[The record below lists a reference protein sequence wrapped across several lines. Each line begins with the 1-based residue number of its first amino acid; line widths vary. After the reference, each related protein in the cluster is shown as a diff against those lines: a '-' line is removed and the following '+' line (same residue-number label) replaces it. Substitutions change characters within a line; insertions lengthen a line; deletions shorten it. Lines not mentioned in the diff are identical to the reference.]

1 MRLFWKLLLILL
13 VALLL
18 TAIASSWLGR
28 QWSLQNQAIES
39 RLDALEQQGEL
50 AASLY
55 QSEGVSTYQ
64 RWLRQSMRRQ
74 HSFGFL
80 LNAHG
85 EHVLQRS
92 LPPELDKLAGEVM
105 QSGKAIRHVEPT
117 RISIALPIQSE
128 QQTMYWVAT
137 LRLPPELIRQN
148 ILTQFGIQLAFALI
162 MLLVVSGLL
171 ARMLT
176 HPMGKLAQ
184 AARTLGEGG
193 LSSRPDPALLDRRDE
208 LGDLARNF
216 ATMAGQLESL
226 VSSHKSLLRDVSHEL
241 RSPLARLGVALE
253 ITRSKLDKG
262 EANTIP
268 EELDRIQMEA
278 DRLNSLIGEVL
289 ALARFDQAAVEM
301 AHETVDLNA
310 LLENLVGDLA
320 FEASAEGKHVTLQ
333 LQSPARL
340 QGDAAWMRRAL
351 ENIARNAI
359 RYTGKDSS
367 VDINLGIRNETIKV
381 TIHDHGP
388 GVPEAALSHL
398 FDAFYRVSDARE
410 RQSGGYGL
418 GLAIARQVIRA
429 HGGDITAA
437 NHPEGGLDITVI
449 LPAG

>member
-18 TAIASSWLGR
+18 TAVASSWLGR

-55 QSEGVSTYQ
+55 QSEGLSTYQ
-64 RWLRQSMRRQ
+64 RWLRQSMRKQR
-74 HSFGFL
+74 SIGFL
-80 LNAHG
+80 LDARG
-85 EHVLQRS
+85 KHVMQRS
-92 LPPELDKLAGEVM
+92 LPPELDKLADEVM
-105 QSGKAIRHVEPT
+105 QSGKAIRHIEST
-117 RISIALPIQSE
+117 RISIALPIQTG
-128 QQTMYWVAT
+128 QQTMYWLAT
-137 LRLPPELIRQN
+137 SRLPPELIRQN
-148 ILTQFGIQLAFALI
+148 TQTQLGIQLAFALI
-162 MLLVVSGLL
+162 MLLLVSGLL

-176 HPMGKLAQ
+176 RPMGKLARV
-184 AARTLGEGG
+184 AHALGEGS
-193 LSSRPDPALLDRRDE
+193 LTTRPDPALLDRRDE

-253 ITRSKLDKG
+253 IARSKLDNW
-262 EANTIP
+262 ETNTIP

-278 DRLNSLIGEVL
+278 DRLNALIGEVL

-301 AHETVDLNA
+301 AHEPVDLNT
-310 LLENLVGDLA
+310 LLESLADDLA
-320 FEASAEGKHVTLQ
+320 FEASSEGKHVQ
-333 LQSPARL
+333 LQQALTARC
-340 QGDAAWMRRAL
+340 QGDAIWLRRAL
-351 ENIARNAI
+351 ENIARNAT
-359 RYTGKDSS
+359 RYTAKDSS
-367 VDINLGIRNETIKV
+367 VDINLAIRDATV
-381 TIHDHGP
+381 TVNIRDHGP
-388 GVPEAALSHL
+388 GVPEDALSHL
-398 FDAFYRVSDARE
+398 FDPFYRVSDARE

-418 GLAIARQVIRA
+418 GLAIARQVIQA

-437 NHPEGGLDITVI
+437 NHPEGGLDITVV